1 MSKTYVPAS
10 LRKLVYERAQS
21 CCEYCLI
28 TESLTLA
35 VHQID
40 HVIAEKHGGET
51 IEQNLAL
58 ACSLCNMA
66 KGSDIAS
73 IDPETGETK
82 RLYNPR
88 RDRWSYHFQIDNGT
102 GSIEP
107 LTAIGRTTLSL
118 LKTNRAE
125 RLVERCLLIQTG
137 QLRIP

>member
-1 MSKTYVPAS
+1 MSKTYVSAS

-28 TESLTLA
+28 PEALTLA

-40 HVIAEKHGGET
+40 HVIAEKHGGKT
-51 IEQNLAL
+51 VAQNLAL

-73 IDPETGETK
+73 IDPETGETE

-88 RDRWSYHFQIDNGT
+88 QDRWSKHFRLDDDN

-118 LKTNRAE
+118 LKTNRTE
-125 RLVERCLLIQTG
+125 RLVERCCLMQTE